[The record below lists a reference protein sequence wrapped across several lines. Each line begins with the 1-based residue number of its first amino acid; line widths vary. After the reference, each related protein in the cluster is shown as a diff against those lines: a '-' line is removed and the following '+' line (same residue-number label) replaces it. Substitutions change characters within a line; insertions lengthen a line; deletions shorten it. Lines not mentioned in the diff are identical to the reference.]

1 MALGRALSIGL
12 VGLEGHVVE
21 VEADLAAGIP
31 AFVLIGLPDTTMQEA
46 RDRVRAAVVNSG
58 RAWPQRRIT
67 LALSPAALP
76 KRGSGFDLAMAVAV
90 LVASESLPPAAGE
103 GMVLLGELSLDGR
116 VRSVTGVLPAAFAA
130 ARAGVRRLVVPA
142 ANLAEAALV
151 PELDVLGVTDLSGL
165 LALLAGEDPGAS
177 VVRPSGAVVP
187 PSAPVP
193 AGAPELDLA
202 DVLGQDHARRCLE
215 VAAAGGHN
223 VFLLGPPGAGKTM
236 LAERLPTI
244 LPRLDG
250 DAALEVSAIH
260 SVAGTLAADA
270 PLITVPPFRAPHH
283 SASLP
288 ALVGGGSGIARPG
301 EVSLAHRGVLFV
313 DEAPEFAAGHLDALR
328 QPLESGVV
336 TIARSGGVARYP
348 ARFTLVLAANPCPCS
363 TVGRKDRD
371 CLCPAGVRRR
381 YLARLSGPLLDRID
395 IRVDVEST
403 TRADLVGGAGE
414 SSEAV
419 RSRVLAARE
428 RMAHRFRDLPWTSN
442 GDVPGRELRRHWALP
457 AEVLAPAH
465 AAVDTGR
472 LSARGLDRVVRVAW
486 TLADLEGR
494 AAPGATHIRR
504 AVSLRKGSLHDQ

>member
-12 VGLEGHVVE
+12 VGLDGHVVE

-67 LALSPAALP
+67 LALSPASLP

-90 LVASESLPPAAGE
+90 LVASESLPATAGE

-116 VRSVTGVLPAAFAA
+116 VRPVTGVLPAAFAA

-165 LALLAGEDPGAS
+165 LALLGGEDPGPS

-187 PSAPVP
+187 PAAP
-193 AGAPELDLA
+193 AAAAPDLDLA
-202 DVLGQDHARRCLE
+202 DVLGQDHGRRCLE

-371 CLCPAGVRRR
+371 CMCPAGVRRR

-428 RMAHRFRDLPWTSN
+428 RMGHRFRDLPWTSN
-442 GDVPGRELRRHWALP
+442 GDVPGRELRRRWPLP
-457 AEVLAPAH
+457 ADVLAPAH
-465 AAVDTGR
+465 AAVDLGR
-472 LSARGLDRVVRVAW
+472 LSARGVDRVVRVAW

-504 AVSLRKGSLHDQ
+504 AVSLRKGSLHDH

>member
-1 MALGRALSIGL
+1 MALGRAASIGL
-12 VGLEGHVVE
+12 VGLDGHVVE
-21 VEADLAAGIP
+21 VEADLAAGLP

-90 LVASESLPPAAGE
+90 LVASESLPPSCADGL
-103 GMVLLGELSLDGR
+103 VLLGELSLDGR
-116 VRSVTGVLPAAFAA
+116 VRPVNGVLPAAFVA
-130 ARAGVRRLVVPA
+130 ARSGVRRLVVPA
-142 ANLAEAALV
+142 GNVAEAGLV
-151 PELDVLGVTDLSGL
+151 PDLDVVGVTDLAGL
-165 LALLAGEDPGAS
+165 LSFLAGVDPGAS
-177 VVRPSGAVVP
+177 VVRPSGVPVP
-187 PSAPVP
+187 PVVAS
-193 AGAPELDLA
+193 APELDLA
-202 DVLGQDHARRCLE
+202 DVLGQDHPRRCLE

-223 VFLLGPPGAGKTM
+223 VFFLGPPGAGKTM

-244 LPRLDG
+244 LPRLSG

-260 SVAGTLAADA
+260 SVAGTLAPHA

-288 ALVGGGSGIARPG
+288 ALIGGGSGVARPG
-301 EVSLAHRGVLFV
+301 EVSLAHRGVLFL
-313 DEAPEFAAGHLDALR
+313 DEAPEFATGHLDALR

-336 TIARSGGVARYP
+336 TIARSAGVAQYP

-371 CLCPAGVRRR
+371 CICPAGVRRR

-395 IRVDVEST
+395 IRADVEST

-414 SSEAV
+414 PSEVV
-419 RSRVLAARE
+419 RARVLAARE
-428 RMAHRFRDLPWTSN
+428 RMAHRYRGHSWSAN
-442 GDVPGRELRRHWALP
+442 GDVPGRDLRRLWPLSAD
-457 AEVLAPAH
+457 VLGAAH

-494 AAPGATHIRR
+494 AEPGATHVRR
-504 AVSLRKGSLHDQ
+504 AVSLRKGSLHDH

>member
-12 VGLEGHVVE
+12 VGLDGHVVE

-90 LVASESLPPAAGE
+90 LVASESLPAACADGL
-103 GMVLLGELSLDGR
+103 VLLGELSLDGR
-116 VRSVTGVLPAAFAA
+116 VRPVTGVLPAAFAA
-130 ARAGVRRLVVPA
+130 CRAGVRRLVVPA
-142 ANLAEAALV
+142 ANVAEAALV
-151 PELDVLGVTDLSGL
+151 PDLDVVGVSDLAGL
-165 LALLAGEDPGAS
+165 LAYLAGADPGGS
-177 VVRPSGAVVP
+177 VVRPGGLPVATPVAP
-187 PSAPVP
+187 PPP
-193 AGAPELDLA
+193 DLDLA

-215 VAAAGGHN
+215 IAAAGGHN
-223 VFLLGPPGAGKTM
+223 LFLLGPPGAGKTM

-244 LPRLDG
+244 LPRLSG

-381 YLARLSGPLLDRID
+381 YLGRLSGPLLDRID
-395 IRVDVEST
+395 VRVEVGST
-403 TRADLVGGAGE
+403 TRADLVGAAGE
-414 SSEAV
+414 PSEAV
-419 RSRVLAARE
+419 RARVLAARE
-428 RMAHRFRDLPWTSN
+428 RMAHRFRDLPWSAN
-442 GDVPGRELRRHWALP
+442 GDVPGRELRRRWPLA
-457 AEVLAPAH
+457 ADVLAPAH

-494 AAPGATHIRR
+494 ATPGVSHIRR
-504 AVSLRKGSLHDQ
+504 AVSLRKGSPHDL

>member
-1 MALGRALSIGL
+1 MALGRAWSIGL
-12 VGLEGHVVE
+12 VGLDGHVVE

-58 RAWPQRRIT
+58 QAWPQRRIT
-67 LALSPAALP
+67 LALSPASLP
-76 KRGSGFDLAMAVAV
+76 KRGSAFDLAMAVAV
-90 LVASESLPPAAGE
+90 LVASEALPMTCAE
-103 GMVLLGELSLDGR
+103 GTVLLGELSLDGR
-116 VRSVTGVLPAAFAA
+116 VRPVPGVLPAAFTAL
-130 ARAGVRRLVVPA
+130 RAGVRRLVVPS

-151 PELDVLGVTDLSGL
+151 PGLDVVGVPDLATLLAYLGGQPAELDRPGETPAAADSETD
-165 LALLAGEDPGAS
+165 
-177 VVRPSGAVVP
+177 
-187 PSAPVP
+187 
-193 AGAPELDLA
+193 LDLA
-202 DVLGQDHARRCLE
+202 DVLGQATARRCLE
-215 VAAAGGHN
+215 VAAAGAHN
-223 VFLLGPPGAGKTM
+223 VFFLGPPGAGKTM

-260 SVAGTLAADA
+260 SVAGTLPPDA

-288 ALVGGGSGIARPG
+288 ALVGGGSGVARPG

-313 DEAPEFAAGHLDALR
+313 DEAPEFATGHLDALR

-348 ARFTLVLAANPCPCS
+348 ARFMLVLAANPCPCS
-363 TVGRKDRD
+363 SAGKKDRD
-371 CLCPAGVRRR
+371 CTCPAGVRRR
-381 YLARLSGPLLDRID
+381 YLGRLSGPLLDRLD
-395 IRVDVEST
+395 IRCSLDSV
-403 TRADLVGGAGE
+403 TRAELVSETAE
-414 SSEAV
+414 SSAV
-419 RSRVLAARE
+419 VRERVLAARE
-428 RMAHRFRDLPWTSN
+428 RMRHRYRDLPWSAN
-442 GDVPGRELRRHWALP
+442 GEVPGRELRRRWPLP
-457 AEVLAPAH
+457 ADVLAPAH

-494 AAPGATHIRR
+494 ATPGVSHVRR
-504 AVSLRKGSLHDQ
+504 AVALRKVSSHDL

>member
-1 MALGRALSIGL
+1 MGLGRALSIGL
-12 VGLEGHVVE
+12 VGLDGHVVE

-58 RAWPQRRIT
+58 RPWPQRRIT

-76 KRGSGFDLAMAVAV
+76 KRGSAFDLAMAVAV
-90 LVASESLPPAAGE
+90 LVAAEELPGSCAE
-103 GMVLLGELSLDGR
+103 GVVLLGELSLDGR
-116 VRSVTGVLPAAFAA
+116 VRAVPGVLPAAFTAL
-130 ARAGVRRLVVPA
+130 RAGVTRLVVPA
-142 ANLAEAALV
+142 ANLAEASLV
-151 PELDVLGVTDLSGL
+151 PGLDVVGVSDLPMLLDHLLGRPAAVQ
-165 LALLAGEDPGAS
+165 APGPVPDA
-177 VVRPSGAVVP
+177 P
-187 PSAPVP
+187 PSA
-193 AGAPELDLA
+193 AGLDLA
-202 DVLGQDHARRCLE
+202 DVLGQAGPRRCLE
-215 VAAAGGHN
+215 VAAAGAHN
-223 VFLLGPPGAGKTM
+223 VFFLGPPGAGKTM

-244 LPRLDG
+244 LPRLSG

-260 SVAGTLAADA
+260 SVAGTLPADA

-328 QPLESGVV
+328 QPLESGTI

-348 ARFTLVLAANPCPCS
+348 ARFMLVLAANPCPCS
-363 TVGRKDRD
+363 SAGKKDRD
-371 CLCPAGVRRR
+371 CICPAGVRRR
-381 YLARLSGPLLDRID
+381 YLGRLSGPLLDRLD
-395 IRVDVEST
+395 IRVDLAPV
-403 TRADLVGGAGE
+403 TRAELVEGAGE
-414 SSEAV
+414 SSAAV
-419 RSRVLAARE
+419 RERVLAARE
-428 RMAHRFRDLPWTSN
+428 RMAARLAGTPWTAN
-442 GDVPGRELRRHWALP
+442 GEVPARELRKRWPLP
-457 AEVLAPAH
+457 ADALAPAH

-494 AAPGATHIRR
+494 ASPSASHVRR
-504 AVSLRKGSLHDQ
+504 AVALRKVASHDLG